1 MFKVTSVTNNG
12 TVITNLRNRKEKVE
26 MKEGQLLKAPYG
38 FDVPFIRGSIGPALD
53 SIVSLD
59 ASGAVECEEI
69 DSPLYRNCMEVFE
82 QISLVQEDIYR
93 WDGKTYTKMGVTA
106 ASVLA
111 SVMNDTVGESWSSA
125 SIESVMKLL
134 RSYGVGNR
142 VEGVGLIK
150 LNIIVT
156 VLFNYQTAAFVCE
169 LARQGIKF
177 DVELYD
183 DSEHCITIM
192 YNGVHVF
199 DVMKQLY
206 DLHDKMDEAGEDDE
220 DMQDEEV
227 SGVSE
232 EIEASES
239 GDVDLDNLS
248 AADLAALE
256 ELAGDAEV
264 PDDEVPDDM
273 K

>member
-1 MFKVTSVTNNG
+1 MFKVTSVTNNS

-38 FDVPFIRGSIGPALD
+38 FDVPFICGSISPALD

-82 QISLVQEDIYR
+82 QISIVQEDIYR

-106 ASVLA
+106 ASVLT

-177 DVELYD
+177 DVDLYEE
-183 DSEHCITIM
+183 SEHCITIM

-199 DVMKQLY
+199 DIMKQLY
-206 DLHDKMDEAGEDDE
+206 DLHDKMEEAEEDDE
-220 DMQDEEV
+220 DMQDEEMPK
-227 SGVSE
+227 GSE
-232 EIEASES
+232 EPNGSQPEDI
-239 GDVDLDNLS
+239 DLSNLT
-248 AADLAALE
+248 AADLAALD
-256 ELAGDAEV
+256 ELAGE
-264 PDDEVPDDM
+264 DEVPDDM